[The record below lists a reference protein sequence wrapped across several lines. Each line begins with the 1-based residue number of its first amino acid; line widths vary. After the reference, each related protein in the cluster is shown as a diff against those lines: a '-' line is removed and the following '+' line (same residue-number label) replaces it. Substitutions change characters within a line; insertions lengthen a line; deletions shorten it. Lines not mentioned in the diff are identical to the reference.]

1 MRIPLWWVETFD
13 EGVVPGTTG
22 WDDAIQSA
30 YYEINHPGY
39 AMSQDLERERA
50 IKEVVWAAVASGAGH
65 VENARQVLRRD
76 WPDIAAHH
84 FDPYP
89 ECDSPDYLELQNSTV
104 DQFLGRTK

>member
-30 YYEINHPGY
+30 YYEIHHPGY
-39 AMSQDLERERA
+39 AIYQGLERNRV
-50 IKEVVWAAVASGAGH
+50 IKEVVWAAVGDAAP
-65 VENARQVLRRD
+65 VENARQVLRRN
-76 WPDIAAHH
+76 WPDIAALQA
-84 FDPYP
+84 DPYP
-89 ECDSPDYLELQNSTV
+89 EYIGPGYLEHQNSTV